1 MKGEPDLRAAV
12 LNRLRRELDASG
24 RVSNESVRQAAHRLS
39 MTPRH
44 VRRLLTA
51 GAAKRRKRYAIT
63 DRQIDVLFSVGG
75 IASQAW
81 TELQGTDH
89 DPKVSLRVFQR
100 AVAQMDP
107 TLRATASHGWGGAVQ
122 KFVFAA
128 KDAPYRGHTYC
139 TDHTPAP
146 VPVVAHRG
154 SKTWFYPWV
163 TVVWDECT
171 RLALAADAYDH
182 DPQAETTRDVII
194 TALEGF
200 DLDDGTAAGGMP
212 EWFLSDRGSDLLGEI
227 NGLGLVRAGVGRTYS
242 HARESYQNGIGE
254 KNLGLLQDE
263 WCRRLPGFQPGKRGS
278 YDRDHPVQIA
288 ADRLLTLDQF
298 RALLARQLHH
308 WNEERSHGS
317 LGGRTPAQ
325 AWAEDE
331 QVVPAADPAA
341 LRMAM
346 LKSDKTPK
354 VGKNGVRFSEE
365 DYIHPTRLR
374 AYFGKN
380 VEVRYLPRRPES
392 IEVFY
397 NGQHIC
403 RATLRKAQTDQNK
416 GDLIADRKEIRKAF
430 NAHALA
436 GAKIAAKR
444 ANAEL
449 REMHFA
455 EDELPAIPG
464 DASDASEHKKPA
476 KGRPVPKPA
485 VSDDDLD
492 RLDAAFGLGGDDWI
506 AEHPEAAS
514 ADEPRRDD
522 KTGTDG

>member
-1 MKGEPDLRAAV
+1 MKGEPDMRTAV
-12 LNRLRRELDASG
+12 INRLRREQDASG

-39 MTPRH
+39 MTTRH
-44 VRRLLTA
+44 VRRLLNA
-51 GAAKRRKRYAIT
+51 SGSKRRKPYAIT
-63 DRQIDVLFSVGG
+63 KHQIDVLFSVGG
-75 IASQAW
+75 VASAAW
-81 TELQGTDH
+81 SELLGTEH
-89 DPKVSLRVFQR
+89 DPNVSLRVFQR

-122 KFVFAA
+122 TFVFAA

-139 TDHTPAP
+139 TDHTPSP
-146 VPVVAHRG
+146 VPVVAYRG

-163 TVVWDECT
+163 TVVWDEST

-194 TALEGF
+194 TALDGF

-227 NGLGLVRAGVGRTYS
+227 NGLGLVRAGVGRSYS
-242 HARESYQNGIGE
+242 HARESYQNGVAE

-278 YDRDHPVQIA
+278 YDRDHPVQIST
-288 ADRLLTLDQF
+288 DRLLTLDQF
-298 RALLARQLHH
+298 RGMLARQLHH
-308 WNEERSHGS
+308 WNEVRAHGS

-325 AWAEDE
+325 AWADDE

-354 VGKNGVRFSEE
+354 VGKHGVRFNEE
-365 DYIHPTRLR
+365 DYIHPTKLR
-374 AYFGKN
+374 PYFGKN

-403 RATLRKAQTDQNK
+403 RATLRKAQTEQNK

-436 GAKIAAKR
+436 GAKIAAER
-444 ANAEL
+444 TNAEL
-449 REMHFA
+449 RKMHFA
-455 EDELPAIPG
+455 EDDLPAVPG
-464 DASDASEHKKPA
+464 DATAPKA
-476 KGRPVPKPA
+476 TKGRPGPRPA
-485 VSDDDLD
+485 VSDEDLD
-492 RLDAAFGLGGDDWI
+492 RLDAAFGLGRDDWLDEHHAPDA
-506 AEHPEAAS
+506 AEH
-514 ADEPRRDD
+514 RDD
-522 KTGTDG
+522 QTGTDG